1 MRALFL
7 NGSLKPGKSRSNTDT
22 LAQMVGAHLRRMGKI
37 KTNFIRLA
45 DWKMATGTMTNGG
58 KGDQYPEIEDR
69 IVKADIVVF
78 GTPIWWGNRSSV
90 MQHLIERLDSIH
102 SKVKK
107 GAPNPLSGKVAG
119 IVITGSEDGA
129 QAVQGGMMEFLT
141 WMGFLL
147 PPECCCYWV
156 GETGKGGGY
165 NEILKSDAAFKMA
178 KKMATNLAEWANK

>member
-1 MRALFL
+1 
-7 NGSLKPGKSRSNTDT
+7 
-22 LAQMVGAHLRRMGKI
+22 MGKI